1 MIKAQENLGTQR
13 MYLNTEKSI
22 YNNPTAKIMENE
34 EKLKAFPPKSEIVS
48 LLLFNTMLELL
59 PKGIMGGGGK
69 EIKGI

>member
-13 MYLNTEKSI
+13 MYLNTEKAI

-34 EKLKAFPPKSEIVS
+34 EKLKVFPPKSGIFS

-59 PKGIMGGGGK
+59 PKGIMGEK